1 MTELV
6 KKLETIGFTSYESKV
21 FIALIKGYNMTASEV
36 AEQSGVPRTS
46 VYDILKSFAERGYCN
61 EIETPTKLRYE
72 IIDPQIIEGK
82 LENEFNNKHKKQLT
96 ELKTS
101 FEKMKPMFN
110 PFIDGLGE
118 PDVQVLRGFNKF
130 RVVKF
135 IELLQKAE
143 KEVLIMNRLEG
154 HISPELDDTAK
165 EFYKKGGV
173 VKSLYESSTNF
184 KFEKDNK
191 WYDVTKQDF
200 VNLLDGFSSQ
210 GEQVKLLD
218 RVPINVTIFD
228 RKIVFFSL
236 VDYTTPKNNRTD
248 LIVRNP
254 EYAEFL
260 CELFELYWKRAE
272 TLETYKSKN
281 NII

>member
-6 KKLETIGFTSYESKV
+6 KKLENIGFTTYESKV
-21 FIALIKGYNMTASEV
+21 FIALMKGYNLTAAEV
-36 AEQSGVPRTS
+36 AERSGVPRTS
-46 VYDILKSFAERGYCN
+46 VYEILKSFAEKGYCN

-82 LENEFNNKHKKQLT
+82 LENEFNNRHKKQLT

-101 FEKMKPMFN
+101 FEQMKPMFN

-165 EFYKKGGV
+165 SFYKKGGV

-191 WYDVTKQDF
+191 WYDVTKKDF
-200 VNLLDGFSSQ
+200 VNLLEGFSAQ
-210 GEQVKLLD
+210 GEQIKLLD
-218 RVPINVTIFD
+218 KVPINMTIFD

-254 EYAEFL
+254 EYADFL
-260 CELFELYWKRAE
+260 CEMFDVYWKRAE
-272 TLETYKSKN
+272 TLDSYKSKN
-281 NII
+281 NL